1 MAVGSYMPYNN
12 QAEVYNFETTKWTKV
27 AHYPFG
33 GSVFSYGMVF
43 IPEIKTTIVIG
54 GLDPNYSTQNYLTQ
68 IAMFSHDDGT
78 WIDAG
83 QLNQARYVS

>member
-12 QAEVYNFETTKWTKV
+12 RAEVYNFETTKWTTV
-27 AHYPFG
+27 AHYPFRA
-33 GSVFSYGMVF
+33 SVFSYGMVF
-43 IPEIKTTIVIG
+43 IPEIKATVVIG
-54 GLDPNYSTQNYLTQ
+54 GWNPDKPGSYQSH
-68 IAMFSHDDGT
+68 IAMFSHGDDM